1 MDLLA
6 FSETAKAAAMH
17 DQMIEDDKRSKKNQE
32 MRYARGQMHTTEYI
46 QYSAYIDR
54 MIESLKDLR
63 HWYSRVLRLKPSRG
77 ASYEE
82 RESLEAQRHSAKRQL
97 EEVRDKIRY
106 YSTLLLNQSELEY
119 SESESD
125 YESESDEEEE
135 SESDEEEESESDE
148 EEESESDEEE
158 ESESDEEE
166 ESREELESS
175 RDSSDSSD
183 NSDEEESESSE
194 DSESSRDSSDEEESE
209 SESESESEESSD
221 DEDRNTM
228 GYAESDTESD
238 DIFGDSKSRYR

>member
-148 EEESESDEEE
+148 EEES
-158 ESESDEEE
+158 
-166 ESREELESS
+166 REELESS

-209 SESESESEESSD
+209 SESEESSD
-221 DEDRNTM
+221 NEDRNTM

>member
-6 FSETAKAAAMH
+6 FSDTAKAAAMH

-46 QYSAYIDR
+46 QYTAYIDR

-63 HWYSRVLRLKPSRG
+63 HWYSKILRLKPSRG
-77 ASYEE
+77 VSYEE
-82 RESLEAQRHSAKRQL
+82 RESLAAQRHSAKTQL

-125 YESESDEEEE
+125 YESESSSDSSNEEEEEE
-135 SESDEEEESESDE
+135 SESSDEEEEEELESSDDSSDEEEEEDSESSDEEEEEESESSDKEE
-148 EEESESDEEE
+148 EEESED
-158 ESESDEEE
+158 
-166 ESREELESS
+166 
-175 RDSSDSSD
+175 
-183 NSDEEESESSE
+183 
-194 DSESSRDSSDEEESE
+194 
-209 SESESESEESSD
+209 SESEESIN
-221 DEDRNTM
+221 DEETDRNTM

-238 DIFGDSKSRYR
+238 AESDDIFGDSKSRYR